1 MTKQTP
7 IFALSPDR
15 VDVGEYLSRPN
26 IQTDLAQLQVLIQ
39 SDAPEALE
47 RAREIARIVYERRP
61 DDRGLKASIQ
71 AYKKQLPY
79 FLASGYCPKH
89 HNDHSL
95 EYNGVLQIDIDFKES
110 KGNQKAEEL
119 KERVKIMGL
128 PFIMLCAISPSSYG
142 VKMLVATTNE
152 DQTKHSE
159 ALRDMTQI
167 LSNILGISE
176 SNFDSLGASQP
187 CYVPFDKKVYVN
199 HNFTPY
205 QWTPK
210 LTRPSIKNAINTT
223 LDNTDLAQQAVN
235 YLIQNRISVA
245 NSYDEYLSITAA
257 CVNTFGNTEGSL
269 IAYDLLSCSPQFLDS
284 NFCSNFKNHTHFTR
298 HSGNIT
304 TAGTLIYLAK
314 ENGWEPIYRLPDA
327 KTAKLILRGAKN
339 EKFSSILSNNGIEL
353 APTTFCNRIWVV
365 PTGTGKTFAVSLF
378 AKNHK
383 TVIVCPTL
391 ALVENVC
398 KEYGATKF
406 TGDYRQLTGDETFI
420 ATTYASYKSLLNRID
435 SKAFN
440 VFIDESHNFTS
451 STNRGFLLSELTDVW
466 NISKEFY
473 ASVTLLTGTD
483 LYNFHPDIAAMPKV
497 TVYVPKEK
505 KSLEIINCKKL
516 IPAIIEA
523 VKKSINQGR
532 FPLVLLNDTGT
543 KLNTLQTLLSHL
555 DIAFFNSHEKDNDD
569 FIATITDGFIPTN
582 IKGIVTTTV
591 LKEGN
596 NIYNE
601 YAYDI
606 ISVGEHHSSTIEQ
619 LANRP
624 RNAMDIRVYV
634 LKGENREKSDQ
645 IFDAGKEGSHL
656 IWRTQRACD
665 ELNTNDLSDTTLLAL
680 ELQGRN
686 AIQYLPIVENTEGGY
701 SIDYLQIN
709 NVIFNRES
717 TAEYKNDSYLISNLE
732 KYGFEYIDTHRFAG
746 EIQKDDQKAIE
757 EANKARKEKEVADYK
772 TELSVINQRP
782 DALEYC
788 EKKSMSRTATKG
800 EKKATGRVTQL
811 HKLGYNTE
819 EAVNMVTEVKNDTHF
834 KLLKNRIVIQDLRNN
849 EEYMSSNRM
858 FSILIQK
865 FDNTFDIT
873 KTYGSD
879 EIRSMVVECLSLDK
893 SIFLDPFLTEKEENS
908 EENSKKRIDKCL
920 KVLRLFFDVNNIAQR
935 NGKDVAKVYRICN
948 LNFAKLSDSNSP
960 KLSYTTSAATIDLM
974 DRGYPIEWDMPFVD
988 EKCLV
993 S

>member
-1 MTKQTP
+1 MTKKTP

-15 VDVGEYLSRPN
+15 VDVGEYLARPN
-26 IQTDLAQLQVLIQ
+26 IETDLAQLQVLIQ
-39 SDAPEALE
+39 SDAPEALNK
-47 RAREIARIVYERRP
+47 AREIARIVYEHRP

-71 AYKKQLPY
+71 AFKKQLPY

-89 HNDHSL
+89 HNDHTL
-95 EYNGVLQIDIDFKES
+95 QYNGVLQIDIDFKES
-110 KGNQKAEEL
+110 KGNQKAKEL
-119 KERVKIMGL
+119 KEQVKNMGL
-128 PFIMLCAISPSSYG
+128 PFIMLCAISPSNYG
-142 VKMLVATTNE
+142 VKILVATTNQ
-152 DQTKHSE
+152 DLTKHSE
-159 ALRDMTQI
+159 ALKDLIHI

-176 SNFDSLGASQP
+176 RNFDSLGASQP
-187 CYVPFDKKVYVN
+187 CYVPFDKEVYVN

-210 LTRPSIKNAINTT
+210 ITNLSTKNAINIT

-235 YLIQNRISVA
+235 YLIQNKISVA

-257 CVNTFGNTEGSL
+257 CINTFGDTEGSL

-284 NFCSNFKNHTHFTR
+284 NFCSNFKNHTRFTR
-298 HSGNIT
+298 QDGNIS
-304 TAGTLIYLAK
+304 TAGTLVHFAK
-314 ENGWEPIYRLPDA
+314 ENGWKPIYRLPDA
-327 KTAKLILRGAKN
+327 KTPKFVLRGAKGD
-339 EKFSSILSNNGIEL
+339 KFSHILSNNDIEL
-353 APTTFCNRIWVV
+353 TPTNFCNRIWIV
-365 PTGTGKTFAVSLF
+365 PTGTGKTFVVALF
-378 AKNHK
+378 AKNYK

-406 TGDYRQLTGDETFI
+406 TGDYRQLAGDETFI

-435 SKAFN
+435 TKAFN

-497 TVYVPKEK
+497 TVHVPKEK
-505 KSLEIINCKKL
+505 KPFEIINCKKL
-516 IPAIIEA
+516 IPAIVES
-523 VKKSINQGR
+523 VKNSISKGR
-532 FPLVLLNDTGT
+532 FPIVLFNDTGA
-543 KLNTLQTLLSHL
+543 KLNALQTLLSPL
-555 DIAFFNSHEKDNDD
+555 GIAFFNSHEKDNDD
-569 FIATITDGFIPTN
+569 FISTITDGFIPIN

-624 RNAMDIRVYV
+624 RKAKDIKVYI
-634 LKGENREKSDQ
+634 LKGENREKLDQ
-645 IFDAGKEGSHL
+645 TFDAGKEGNQL
-656 IWRTQRACD
+656 IWRTQRACN

-686 AIQYLPIVENTEGGY
+686 AIQNLPIIENTEGGY

-709 NVIFNRES
+709 NFVFKRES
-717 TAEYKNDSYLISNLE
+717 TAEYKNDNYLISNLE
-732 KYGFEYIDTHRFAG
+732 KYGFEYIDTYNFSKD
-746 EIQKDDQKAIE
+746 IMKDDQKAID
-757 EANKARKEKEVADYK
+757 EANKARKEKEAADYK

-800 EKKATGRVTQL
+800 EKKATVRVTQL

-819 EAVNMVTEVKNDTHF
+819 EAVNMVTDVKNDTSF
-834 KLLKNRIVIQDLRNN
+834 KLLKNRIVIQDLRKN
-849 EEYMSSNRM
+849 EEYMNSNRM

-865 FDNTFDIT
+865 FENTFDIT
-873 KTYGSD
+873 KTYSSD
-879 EIRSMVVECLSLDK
+879 EIRSKVVECLSLDK
-893 SIFLDPFLTEKEENS
+893 SIYLDPFLTEKEGNN
-908 EENSKKRIDKCL
+908 EEKSQKRIDKCL

-935 NGKDVAKVYRICN
+935 SGKDVAKVYQICN
-948 LNFAKLSDSNSP
+948 LNFAKLSNNNSQ
-960 KLSYTTSAATIDLM
+960 KLGYTTSAATIDLM